1 MDIINLPLPSSETQS
16 QVLAA
21 KYSVSCRAT
30 SCFIVHST
38 FEAGINSGRVNQRGP
53 LGE

>member
-30 SCFIVHST
+30 SCLIVHST